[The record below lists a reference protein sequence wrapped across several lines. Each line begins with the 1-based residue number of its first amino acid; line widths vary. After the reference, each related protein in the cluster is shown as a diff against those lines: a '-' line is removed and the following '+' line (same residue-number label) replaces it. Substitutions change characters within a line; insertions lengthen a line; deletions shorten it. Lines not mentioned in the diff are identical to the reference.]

1 MSLGELRTMNLSA
14 MSPEG
19 AFNWLMIT
27 IGLLVVLT
35 IGLFYYAGFF

>member
-1 MSLGELRTMNLSA
+1 MSLGELWIMNLSA

-35 IGLFYYAGFF
+35 IGLFYIAGFF